1 MIKIHLSRI
10 MGEKRIN
17 IADLS
22 RLTGLHRN
30 GIAKLYNEETDGVKF
45 DTLNR
50 ICEALDCEIQDIIEF
65 IKDEKDHL

>member
-30 GIAKLYNEETDGVKF
+30 GIAKFYNEETDGVKF

-65 IKDEKDHL
+65 IKDEKDHI

>member
-30 GIAKLYNEETDGVKF
+30 GIAK
-45 DTLNR
+45 
-50 ICEALDCEIQDIIEF
+50 F
-65 IKDEKDHL
+65 I